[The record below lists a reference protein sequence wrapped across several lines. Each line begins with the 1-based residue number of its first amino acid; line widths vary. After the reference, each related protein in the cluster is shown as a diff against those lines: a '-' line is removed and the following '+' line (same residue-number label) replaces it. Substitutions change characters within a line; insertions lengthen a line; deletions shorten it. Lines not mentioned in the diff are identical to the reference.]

1 MACAR
6 PAPTPPVAARE
17 WGGCRVVVG
26 AHRQQFWVGAARLK
40 RNVEEWWQWSLE
52 VITAVDEAS
61 WTLTDGGRS
70 CNVDQPVL

>member
-1 MACAR
+1 MVNRQWPGRWHSSMACAR

-40 RNVEEWWQWSLE
+40 RNVEEWWQWIIGSHH
-52 VITAVDEAS
+52 
-61 WTLTDGGRS
+61 GG
-70 CNVDQPVL
+70 